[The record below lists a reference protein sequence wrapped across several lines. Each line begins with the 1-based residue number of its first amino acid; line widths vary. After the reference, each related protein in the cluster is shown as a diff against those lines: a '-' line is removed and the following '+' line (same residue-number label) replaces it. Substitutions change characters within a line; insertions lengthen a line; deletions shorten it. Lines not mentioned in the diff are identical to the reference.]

1 MRHKLSTVL
10 REGMTFRYE
19 YDFGSTTELM
29 ITVVNYSK
37 KALKKEK
44 LTLLS
49 RNNPHEY
56 LCSECGKKPAAVIC
70 MECLYEFLNEVFLC
84 EDCAKTHA
92 CDEEMRLNVCNSP
105 RMGVC
110 GYGGVSSIQTS
121 LCPMRRQHREAVC
134 TRRNIRLRNIAMK
147 SHYLPPHSNACQ
159 IASCLASD
167 RNCDRKDKTLCASH
181 S

>member
-56 LCSECGKKPAAVIC
+56 LCSECGK
-70 MECLYEFLNEVFLC
+70 
-84 EDCAKTHA
+84 
-92 CDEEMRLNVCNSP
+92 S
-105 RMGVC
+105 
-110 GYGGVSSIQTS
+110 Q
-121 LCPMRRQHREAVC
+121 
-134 TRRNIRLRNIAMK
+134 
-147 SHYLPPHSNACQ
+147 PP
-159 IASCLASD
+159 
-167 RNCDRKDKTLCASH
+167 
-181 S
+181 